1 MLVNKTDK
9 TYIERL
15 SAPNTNW
22 LEDESYFLVDSTSEL
37 AEKVRKYSPNF
48 NAITNEDGALADVT
62 PRETPLAELI
72 DKKVR
77 ELNEAC
83 TATIYEGMN
92 ITLSDGETRKFT
104 LTEKDQL
111 NLSGIALK
119 ILMGAETVAWHED
132 DETAP
137 CSWYSKAD
145 ALTIIGTLT
154 TYKEYHITY
163 FRDLRIYV
171 KALATATDIE
181 AVTYGFVLPE
191 SAKSDVLKAYEQQL
205 GVAQS

>member
-1 MLVNKTDK
+1 MLVHKTEK

-48 NAITNEDGALADVT
+48 NATINEDGTLTDVMPCAT
-62 PRETPLAELI
+62 PVAELI

-83 TATIYEGMN
+83 TATIYKGMN

-137 CSWYSKAD
+137 CSWYNKTD

-171 KALATATDIE
+171 KSLTTAAEIE
-181 AVTYGFVLPE
+181 AITYGFALPE

-205 GVAQS
+205 GAAL

>member
-1 MLVNKTDK
+1 MLVHKTEK
-9 TYIERL
+9 TYIDRL
-15 SAPNTNW
+15 STPNTNW
-22 LEDESYFLVDSTSEL
+22 LEDNAYYLVDSGSEL

-48 NAITNEDGALADVT
+48 EMLTDEAGNLTDVT
-62 PRETPLAELI
+62 PCETPLVNIVEAKVNELY
-72 DKKVR
+72 DT
-77 ELNEAC
+77 C
-83 TATIYEGMN
+83 TAVIYKGMN

-119 ILMGAETVAWHED
+119 ILMGTEVVAWHED

-137 CSWYSKAD
+137 CSWYNKTD

-171 KALATATDIE
+171 KSLTTAAEIE
-181 AVTYGFVLPE
+181 AVTYGFALPE
-191 SAKSDVLKAYEQQL
+191 NAKSDVLKAYEQQL
-205 GVAQS
+205 GAAL